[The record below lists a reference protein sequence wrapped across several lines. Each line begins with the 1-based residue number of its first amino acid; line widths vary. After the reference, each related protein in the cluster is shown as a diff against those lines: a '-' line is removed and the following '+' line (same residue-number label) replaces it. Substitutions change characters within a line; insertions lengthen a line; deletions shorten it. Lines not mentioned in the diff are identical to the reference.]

1 MWVAD
6 YGCFL
11 VYETPDGSGEFHRFE
26 NRDQVENFL
35 EKREEVRHLKSPADH
50 FKSPIQPH
58 GALTRVPRTAVLV
71 LVRNLVKNERNGTG
85 VE

>member
-11 VYETPDGSGEFHRFE
+11 VYETPDGSGKFHHFG

-50 FKSPIQPH
+50 FKSPIQSH
-58 GALTRVPRTAVLV
+58 GAFIFIIARQCRDLFIKFKDPSV
-71 LVRNLVKNERNGTG
+71 VKAA
-85 VE
+85 